1 MKVIIFG
8 TGNISE
14 VAYYYLLNDSIH
26 EVIGFTVEKNF
37 IKDKTKFDL
46 PVIEFED
53 IKKTHPPSEYLL
65 FAPCDASKL
74 NKFRER
80 IYLEGKN
87 MGYNFL
93 TYISSK
99 ATVFTK
105 DIGENCFILENNVIQ
120 PYSKIG
126 NNCILWSGN
135 HIGHHSIIED
145 NVFIT
150 SHVVISGMVVIGK
163 YSYIGVNSSLK
174 DSIIVASNTVIGM
187 GTVVNKNTESYSIY
201 IGVPAKKFKDCDDT
215 ITL

>member
-8 TGNISE
+8 IGNISE
-14 VAYYYLLNDSIH
+14 VAYYYLINDSEH
-26 EVIGFTVEKNF
+26 HVIGFTVEKKF
-37 IKDKTKFDL
+37 IKEHTKFDL
-46 PVIEFED
+46 PVIEFET
-53 IKKTHPPSEYLL
+53 IKNIYPPKEYLL
-65 FAPCDASKL
+65 FAPCDASRL

-87 MGYNFL
+87 MGYDFIS
-93 TYISSK
+93 YISSK
-99 ATVFTK
+99 ALVFTK

-135 HIGHHSIIED
+135 HIGHHSTIED

-174 DSIIVASNTVIGM
+174 DAVIIASNTVIGM
-187 GTVVNKNTESYSIY
+187 GSVINKNTESYSIY
-201 IGVPAKKFKDCDDT
+201 IGVPAKKFKDCDDS
-215 ITL
+215 IKL